1 MDFINIFD
9 KGSISFT
16 DLVERVKEEFSDICG
31 DEVKD
36 VKFEHNCCLIF
47 GNNANNILLISNI
60 ESEDVY
66 IVAWVSVDKEVNRGV
81 FSKGNR
87 VNLLRVFSSTYPKLS
102 SDSYAKVN
110 LKHIGDIELNE
121 KTSQSIATW
130 TIDTSEG
137 KFYKRRTNAVRL
149 EHIQNLYCAGL
160 FDFNDDL
167 SNFYLSSM
175 APNRHRL
182 NNIYNIGNEY
192 CVHNR
197 RITIFDRYGKGLQTS
212 INAARLVYC
221 ATTLKT
227 LDEIKDYEVDHIRGS
242 LDDSSSNLQLVT
254 GNVNKL
260 LQHYRRAFCNV

>member
-1 MDFINIFD
+1 
-9 KGSISFT
+9 
-16 DLVERVKEEFSDICG
+16 
-31 DEVKD
+31 
-36 VKFEHNCCLIF
+36 
-47 GNNANNILLISNI
+47 
-60 ESEDVY
+60 
-66 IVAWVSVDKEVNRGV
+66 
-81 FSKGNR
+81 
-87 VNLLRVFSSTYPKLS
+87 
-102 SDSYAKVN
+102 
-110 LKHIGDIELNE
+110 
-121 KTSQSIATW
+121 
-130 TIDTSEG
+130 
-137 KFYKRRTNAVRL
+137 
-149 EHIQNLYCAGL
+149 
-160 FDFNDDL
+160 
-167 SNFYLSSM
+167 M

-197 RITIFDRYGKGLQTS
+197 RITIFDRYGNGLQTS